1 MSRRPCLPARTARH
15 IVAVLVVNGSVRGEV
30 PRDSV
35 FGLEHSWSLT
45 SRTGGGPGR

>member
-1 MSRRPCLPARTARH
+1 MSGRPRLPALPTRH
-15 IVAVLVVNGSVRGEV
+15 IVTVFVVNGSVRGEV

-45 SRTGGGPGR
+45 SRAAGGSGR

>member
-1 MSRRPCLPARTARH
+1 MSGRRRLPAPTARH
-15 IVAVLVVNGSVRGEV
+15 IVAVFVVNGSVRGEI

-45 SRTGGGPGR
+45 SRAPGGSGR